1 MEIPMLATLPLE
13 KMSMA
18 EKISTMEVL
27 WDDICRDSDNYPSPE
42 WHGEILKQRE
52 QMIKNGEA
60 SFEDWEKVKKELWN
74 ELT

>member
-1 MEIPMLATLPLE
+1 MLATLPLE

-27 WDDICRDSDNYPSPE
+27 WDNICRDSDNYPSPE
-42 WHGEILKQRE
+42 WHGEILKKRE

-60 SFEDWEKVKKELWN
+60 SFLRNK
-74 ELT
+74 

>member
-1 MEIPMLATLPLE
+1 MLATLPLE

-74 ELT
+74 ELI

>member
-1 MEIPMLATLPLE
+1 MLATLPLE

-27 WDDICRDSDNYPSPE
+27 WNDICRNSDNYPSPE
-42 WHGEILKQRE
+42 WHGKILNQRE

-74 ELT
+74 ELI

>member
-1 MEIPMLATLPLE
+1 MLATLPLE